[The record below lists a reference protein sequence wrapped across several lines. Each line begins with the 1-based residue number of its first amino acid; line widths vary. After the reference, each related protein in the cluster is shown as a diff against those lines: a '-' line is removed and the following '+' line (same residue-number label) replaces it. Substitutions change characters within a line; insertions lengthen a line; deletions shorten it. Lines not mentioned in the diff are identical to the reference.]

1 MGAITSNLNL
11 KTLSQENVRT
21 VKVVEKPWGREIWIA
36 DEPEYGGKIIEIKKG
51 HSTSVHYHEKKKET
65 IYVDKG
71 TLKVRSGP
79 NEFLVKEGQSITI
92 EPYTVHQLIAL
103 EDVRLIEVSTQPLN
117 ERVRVE
123 DPYANLRSP
132 EDRG

>member
-1 MGAITSNLNL
+1 MRY
-11 KTLSQENVRT
+11 LSPEKVRR
-21 VKVVEKPWGREIWIA
+21 VKVVEKPWGKEIWIA

-51 HSTSVHYHEKKKET
+51 YSTSVHYHREKKET

-79 NEFLVKEGQSITI
+79 HEFVVREGEEITI
-92 EPYTVHQLIAL
+92 EPYTVHQLIAI

-117 ERVRVE
+117 ERVRIE

>member
-1 MGAITSNLNL
+1 MNESLRELTPEHVKKA
-11 KTLSQENVRT
+11 
-21 VKVVEKPWGREIWIA
+21 KVVEKPWGKEIWIA

-51 HSTSVHYHEKKKET
+51 YSTSVHYHKEKKET

-71 TLKVRSGP
+71 VLKVRSGSH
-79 NEFLVKEGQSITI
+79 EFLVREGEGITI
-92 EPYTVHQLIAL
+92 EPNTVHQLIAV
-103 EDVRLIEVSTQPLN
+103 EDVRLIEVSTQPLD
-117 ERVRVE
+117 ERVRIE

>member
-1 MGAITSNLNL
+1 LDL
-11 KTLSQENVRT
+11 KYLSEGNIRK
-21 VKVVEKPWGREIWIA
+21 VKIVEKPWGREIWIA

-51 HSTSVHYHEKKKET
+51 FSTSVHYHEQKKET

-71 TLKVRSGP
+71 RLKVRSGP
-79 NEFLVKEGQSITI
+79 NEFVVNEGEEITI

-123 DPYANLRSP
+123 DPYASLRSP
-132 EDRG
+132 EDKS

>member
-1 MGAITSNLNL
+1 LDL
-11 KTLSQENVRT
+11 KYLSEGNIRK
-21 VKVVEKPWGREIWIA
+21 VKIVEKPWGREIWIA

-51 HSTSVHYHEKKKET
+51 FSTSVHYHEQKKET

-71 TLKVRSGP
+71 RLKVRSGP
-79 NEFLVKEGQSITI
+79 NEFVVNEGEEITI

-103 EDVRLIEVSTQPLN
+103 EDVRSIEVSTQPLN

-123 DPYANLRSP
+123 DPYASLRSP
-132 EDRG
+132 EDKS

>member
-1 MGAITSNLNL
+1 MGITLKHLSPSNV
-11 KTLSQENVRT
+11 KKA
-21 VKVVEKPWGREIWIA
+21 KVVEKPWGKEIWIA

-51 HSTSVHYHEKKKET
+51 YSTSVHYHQKKKET

-71 TLKVRSGP
+71 KLKVRSGDDEFVV
-79 NEFLVKEGQSITI
+79 NEGEAITI

-123 DPYANLRSP
+123 DPYKDLRNP
-132 EDRG
+132 EDK

>member
-1 MGAITSNLNL
+1 MDEL
-11 KTLSQENVRT
+11 KYLSQENVKR

-51 HSTSVHYHEKKKET
+51 YSTSVHYHRQKKET

-79 NEFLVKEGQSITI
+79 NEFLVQEGEEITI

-117 ERVRVE
+117 ERVRIE
-123 DPYANLRSP
+123 DPYASLRSP
-132 EDRG
+132 EDKG

>member
-1 MGAITSNLNL
+1 LGESDAR
-11 KTLSQENVRT
+11 K
-21 VKVVEKPWGREIWIA
+21 VKIVEKPWGREIWIA

-51 HSTSVHYHEKKKET
+51 FSTSVHYHKQKKEKKET

-71 TLKVRSGP
+71 RLKVRSGP
-79 NEFLVKEGQSITI
+79 NEFVVNEGEEITI

-123 DPYANLRSP
+123 DPYASLRSP
-132 EDRG
+132 EDKS

>member
-1 MGAITSNLNL
+1 MSEENL
-11 KTLSQENVRT
+11 KYLSEKDVKRI
-21 VKVVEKPWGREIWIA
+21 KVVEKPWGKEIWIA

-51 HSTSVHYHEKKKET
+51 YSTSVHYHREKKET
-65 IYVDKG
+65 IYVEKG
-71 TLKVRSGP
+71 VLRVRSGP
-79 NEFLVKEGQSITI
+79 NEFLVREGEAITI
-92 EPYTVHQLIAL
+92 EPFTIHQLIAE

-132 EDRG
+132 EDRS